1 MKKYALLLLLNA
13 TLLASCHFRNHDIRI
28 SVNDNEEKFR
38 FAASYP
44 ENKTSHVQQLIN
56 EQVAPNSLFS
66 SANDYTDVTTVLQD
80 QTRFHIKS
88 SPGSLQIQLNKNE
101 NDAKSYQRIKNMC
114 EAIKETLKQ

>member
-1 MKKYALLLLLNA
+1 MKNYTLLLLIAA
-13 TLLASCHFRNHDIRI
+13 TLLASCHFRSHDIRI
-28 SVNDNEEKFR
+28 SVKENEERFR

-44 ENKTSHVQQLIN
+44 ENKTGHVQQLIN
-56 EQVAPNSLFS
+56 ERIAPNSLFA

-101 NDAKSYQRIKNMC
+101 NDAQSYQRVKNMC